1 MGWATAFLQ
10 TIAMTVIP
18 GIIGGLLGLLFG
30 LGLVL
35 TAPEGILPHRG
46 WFSFF
51 DKTVSFFR
59 SLPFIILLAVIA
71 PVTQLIVGTQIGMV
85 AAMVPLSVAVFPFYA
100 RQVQVALEGVDQG
113 KVEAAQSLG
122 ATNWDIIIDVY
133 LWEARAEL
141 VRVSTVT
148 LISLIGLT
156 TMAGA
161 IGAGGLGNTTI
172 TYGYDRF
179 NNDVTLVATVLVLV
193 LVLVVQFVGDRLAA
207 KLSHQ

>member
-1 MGWATAFLQ
+1 MGWATALLQ

-18 GIIGGLLGLLFG
+18 GIIGGLLRLLFV

-35 TAPEGILPHRG
+35 TAPDGILPHRG

-100 RQVQVALEGVDQG
+100 RQVQVALEELIRERWKQPSPWERLTGTLLLMFICG
-113 KVEAAQSLG
+113 KHGPS
-122 ATNWDIIIDVY
+122 
-133 LWEARAEL
+133 
-141 VRVSTVT
+141 
-148 LISLIGLT
+148 
-156 TMAGA
+156 
-161 IGAGGLGNTTI
+161 
-172 TYGYDRF
+172 
-179 NNDVTLVATVLVLV
+179 
-193 LVLVVQFVGDRLAA
+193 
-207 KLSHQ
+207 